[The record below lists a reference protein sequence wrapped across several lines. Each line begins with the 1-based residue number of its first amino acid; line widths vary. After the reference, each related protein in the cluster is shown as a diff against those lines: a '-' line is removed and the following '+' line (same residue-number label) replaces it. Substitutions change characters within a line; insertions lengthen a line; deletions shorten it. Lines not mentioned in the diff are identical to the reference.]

1 MPVKKG
7 EKPNKQEPT
16 IYEIAK
22 ISGVSASTV
31 SRVINNYPYVQKETR
46 AKVLKA
52 LSDNNYVQNDTARSL
67 VTQASKM
74 VGILIADVR
83 TTHHTE
89 GVYYIEHE
97 LSRHGYSSI
106 IYNTGSDPTTQAKY
120 IQTLSQRRVDA
131 VVLMG
136 SVYQNDTVQNAIM
149 VYLPNTPVAICN
161 GYLDG
166 KNIYGVISD
175 EKTGVSDAIRLLVSK
190 GRKHFAFVT
199 NHYTPSNY
207 TKLDGFNLGLKLY
220 APGAVSID
228 AASSTGAGRKI
239 SGYTSVVIEA
249 GDDVAQIQAATTQ
262 LVKSHPYIDAIIF
275 ADDFVA
281 LAGLHALVE
290 MGMKVP
296 QQVSVIGLNNSR
308 YASISNPALTS
319 IDNMLYDTSLIAVR
333 NLLEVLRGEHVNH
346 KISIGTVIVE
356 RSTT

>member
-1 MPVKKG
+1 MTDSRKEATSKRDT
-7 EKPNKQEPT
+7 T
-16 IYEIAK
+16 IYEIAR
-22 ISGVSASTV
+22 ITGVSASTV

-52 LSDNNYVQNDTARSL
+52 LSENNYVQNDTARSL

-83 TTHHTE
+83 TTHHTD

-97 LSRHGYSSI
+97 LSQNGYSAI
-106 IYNTGSDPTTQAKY
+106 IYNTGSDPDTQAKY

-136 SVYQNDTVQNAIM
+136 SVYQNDSVQNAIM

-166 KNIYGVISD
+166 KNIYGVMSD
-175 EKTGVSDAIRLLVSK
+175 EKTGVADAVKLLASK
-190 GRKHFAFVT
+190 GHKNFAFIT

-207 TKLDGFNLGLKLY
+207 EKLEGFRMGLKLY
-220 APGAVSID
+220 VEGGSAQE
-228 AASSTGAGRKI
+228 
-239 SGYTSVVIEA
+239 IES
-249 GDDVAQIQAATTQ
+249 GDDVSQIQQATTD
-262 LVKSHPYIDAIIF
+262 LVKCSPKTDAIVF

-290 MGMKVP
+290 LGIKIP
-296 QQVSVIGLNNSR
+296 EQVAVVGLNNSR
-308 YASISNPALTS
+308 YAEISNPALTS

-333 NLLEVLRGEHVNH
+333 NLLEVLRGGRVNH
-346 KISIGTVIVE
+346 RITIGSVVVE

>member
-1 MPVKKG
+1 MAEKTTGKG
-7 EKPNKQEPT
+7 RGNTSKQDMT
-16 IYEIAK
+16 IYEIARLT
-22 ISGVSASTV
+22 GVSASTV
-31 SRVINNYPYVQKETR
+31 SRVINNYPYVNKETR

-52 LSDNNYVQNDTARSL
+52 LSDNNYIQNDTARSL

-83 TTHHTE
+83 TTHHTD

-97 LSRHGYSSI
+97 LSQNGYSAI
-106 IYNTGSDPTTQAKY
+106 IYNTGSDPETQAKY

-136 SVYQNDTVQNAIM
+136 SVYQNDSVQNAIM

-166 KNIYGVISD
+166 RNIYSVMSD
-175 EKTGVSDAIRLLVSK
+175 ERNGVADAVKLLAGK
-190 GRKHFAFVT
+190 GHRNFAFIT

-207 TKLDGFNLGLKLY
+207 EKLDGYRMGIRLY
-220 APGAVSID
+220 AD
-228 AASSTGAGRKI
+228 GAGSQEI
-239 SGYTSVVIEA
+239 ESGDEVS
-249 GDDVAQIQAATTQ
+249 QIQKATANLMQ
-262 LVKSHPYIDAIIF
+262 EHPETTAIVF
-275 ADDFVA
+275 ADDFIA

-290 MGMKVP
+290 LGVRIP
-296 QQVSVIGLNNSR
+296 ERVAVVGLNNSR
-308 YASISNPALTS
+308 YAEISNPALTS

-333 NLLEVLRGEHVNH
+333 NLLEVLRGGRVNH
-346 KISIGTVIVE
+346 RMTIGSVVVE

>member
-7 EKPNKQEPT
+7 DKPIKQEPT

-22 ISGVSASTV
+22 ITGVSASTV

-52 LSDNNYVQNDTARSL
+52 LSENNYVQNDTARSL
-67 VTQASKM
+67 VTQASKL

-83 TTHHTE
+83 TTHHTD

-97 LSRHGYSSI
+97 LSRYGYSTI
-106 IYNTGSDPTTQAKY
+106 IYNTGTDPDTQAKY
-120 IQTLSQRRVDA
+120 LQTLSQRRVDA

-136 SVYQNDTVQNAIM
+136 SVYQNNSVQNAIM

-175 EKTGVSDAIRLLVSK
+175 EKTGVADAVKLLVSK
-190 GRKHFAFVT
+190 GRKHFAFIT
-199 NHYTPSNY
+199 DHYTPSNY
-207 TKLDGFNLGLKLY
+207 MKLDGFNLGLKLY
-220 APGAVSID
+220 AQDPV
-228 AASSTGAGRKI
+228 T
-239 SGYTSVVIEA
+239 YTNVVVEA
-249 GDDVAQIQAATTQ
+249 GDDVSQIQDATTK
-262 LVKSHPYIDAIIF
+262 LVQSNPNIDAIIF

-290 MGMKVP
+290 LGIKIP
-296 QQVSVIGLNNSR
+296 QEISVIGLNNSR

-333 NLLEVLRGEHVNH
+333 NLLEVLKGERVNH
-346 KISIGTVIVE
+346 KISISTVIVE

>member
-1 MPVKKG
+1 MPVKK
-7 EKPNKQEPT
+7 EDKQEPT
-16 IYEIAK
+16 IYEIAEAT
-22 ISGVSASTV
+22 GVSASTV

-52 LSDNNYVQNDTARSL
+52 LTEYNYVQNDAARSL
-67 VTQASKM
+67 VTQESKM

-89 GVYYIEHE
+89 GIYYIEHE
-97 LSRHGYSSI
+97 LSRHGYSAI
-106 IYNTGSDPTTQAKY
+106 IYNTGADPDTQAKY

-136 SVYQNDTVQNAIM
+136 SVYQNSSVQNAIM
-149 VYLPNTPVAICN
+149 IYMPNTPVAICN

-175 EKTGVSDAIRLLVSK
+175 EKTGVSDAIKLLTSK

-207 TKLDGFNLGLKLY
+207 TKLEGFNLGLKLY
-220 APGAVSID
+220 ASKD
-228 AASSTGAGRKI
+228 A
-239 SGYTSVVIEA
+239 TSVVIEA
-249 GDDVAQIQAATTQ
+249 GDEVAQIQDATTA
-262 LVKSHPYIDAIIF
+262 LVQSNPNLDAIVF

-290 MGMKVP
+290 LGIKIP
-296 QQVSVIGLNNSR
+296 EQISVIGLNNSR
-308 YASISNPALTS
+308 YASISNPALSS

-333 NLLEVLRGEHVNH
+333 NLLEVLKGEHVNH

>member
-1 MPVKKG
+1 MAEKTTGKG
-7 EKPNKQEPT
+7 RGNTSKQDMT
-16 IYEIAK
+16 IYEIARLT
-22 ISGVSASTV
+22 GVSASTV
-31 SRVINNYPYVQKETR
+31 SRVINNYPYVNKETR

-52 LSDNNYVQNDTARSL
+52 LSDNNYIQNDTARSL

-83 TTHHTE
+83 TTHHTD

-97 LSRHGYSSI
+97 LSQNGYSAI
-106 IYNTGSDPTTQAKY
+106 IYNTGSDPETQAKY

-136 SVYQNDTVQNAIM
+136 SVYQNDSVQNAIM

-166 KNIYGVISD
+166 RNIYSVMSD
-175 EKTGVSDAIRLLVSK
+175 ERNGVADAVKLLAGK
-190 GRKHFAFVT
+190 GHRNFAFIT

-207 TKLDGFNLGLKLY
+207 EKLDGYRMGIRLY
-220 APGAVSID
+220 AD
-228 AASSTGAGRKI
+228 GAGSQEI
-239 SGYTSVVIEA
+239 ESGDEVS
-249 GDDVAQIQAATTQ
+249 QIQKATAR
-262 LVKSHPYIDAIIF
+262 LMHEHPETTAIVF
-275 ADDFVA
+275 ADDFIA

-290 MGMKVP
+290 LGVKIPERVA
-296 QQVSVIGLNNSR
+296 VVGLNNSR
-308 YASISNPALTS
+308 YAEISNPALTS

-333 NLLEVLRGEHVNH
+333 NLLEVLRGGRVNH
-346 KISIGTVIVE
+346 RMTIGSVVVE

>member
-1 MPVKKG
+1 MPVKK
-7 EKPNKQEPT
+7 EDKQEPT
-16 IYEIAK
+16 IYEIAEAT
-22 ISGVSASTV
+22 GVSASTV

-52 LSDNNYVQNDTARSL
+52 LTEYNYVQNDAARSL
-67 VTQASKM
+67 VTQESKM

-89 GVYYIEHE
+89 GIYYIEHE
-97 LSRHGYSSI
+97 LSRHGYSAI
-106 IYNTGSDPTTQAKY
+106 IYNTGADPDTQAKY

-136 SVYQNDTVQNAIM
+136 SVYQNSSVQNAIM
-149 VYLPNTPVAICN
+149 IYMPNTPVAICN

-175 EKTGVSDAIRLLVSK
+175 EKTGVSDAIKLLTSK

-207 TKLDGFNLGLKLY
+207 TKLEGFNLGLKLY
-220 APGAVSID
+220 ASKD
-228 AASSTGAGRKI
+228 A
-239 SGYTSVVIEA
+239 TSVVIEA
-249 GDDVAQIQAATTQ
+249 GDEVAQIQDATTA
-262 LVKSHPYIDAIIF
+262 LVQSNPNLDAIVF

-290 MGMKVP
+290 LGIKIP
-296 QQVSVIGLNNSR
+296 QQISVIGLNNSR
-308 YASISNPALTS
+308 YASISNPALSS

-333 NLLEVLRGEHVNH
+333 NLLEVLKGEHVNH
-346 KISIGTVIVE
+346 KISIGTVIVK

>member
-7 EKPNKQEPT
+7 ERPVKQDPT

-22 ISGVSASTV
+22 ATGVSASTV

-52 LSDNNYVQNDTARSL
+52 LTEFNYVQNDAARSL
-67 VTQASKM
+67 VTQESKM

-106 IYNTGSDPTTQAKY
+106 IYNTGADPDTQAKY

-149 VYLPNTPVAICN
+149 IYLPNTPVAICN

-175 EKTGVSDAIRLLVSK
+175 EKTGVSDAVKLLVSK
-190 GRKHFAFVT
+190 GRHNFAFIT

-220 APGAVSID
+220 APAD
-228 AASSTGAGRKI
+228 A
-239 SGYTSVVIEA
+239 TSVVVEA
-249 GDDVAQIQAATTQ
+249 GDDVAQIQEATAS
-262 LVKSHPYIDAIIF
+262 LVRSKPELDAIVF

-290 MGMKVP
+290 MGVKIP
-296 QQVSVIGLNNSR
+296 SQIAVIGLNNSR

-333 NLLEVLRGEHVNH
+333 NLLEVMNGEHVNH
-346 KISIGTVIVE
+346 KISISTVIVE

>member
-1 MPVKKG
+1 M
-7 EKPNKQEPT
+7 
-16 IYEIAK
+16 
-22 ISGVSASTV
+22 

-52 LSDNNYVQNDTARSL
+52 LTEYNYVQNDAARSL
-67 VTQASKM
+67 VTQESKM

-89 GVYYIEHE
+89 GIYYIEHE
-97 LSRHGYSSI
+97 LSRHGYSAI
-106 IYNTGSDPTTQAKY
+106 IYNTGADPDTQAKY

-136 SVYQNDTVQNAIM
+136 SVYQNSSVQNAIM
-149 VYLPNTPVAICN
+149 IYMPNTPVAICN

-175 EKTGVSDAIRLLVSK
+175 EKTGVSDAIKLLTSK

-207 TKLDGFNLGLKLY
+207 TKLEGFNLGLKLY
-220 APGAVSID
+220 ASKD
-228 AASSTGAGRKI
+228 A
-239 SGYTSVVIEA
+239 TSVVIEA
-249 GDDVAQIQAATTQ
+249 GDEVAQIQDATTA
-262 LVKSHPYIDAIIF
+262 LVQSNPNLDAIVF

-290 MGMKVP
+290 LGIKIP
-296 QQVSVIGLNNSR
+296 QQISVIGLNNSR
-308 YASISNPALTS
+308 YASISNPALSS

-333 NLLEVLRGEHVNH
+333 NLLEVLKGEHVNH
-346 KISIGTVIVE
+346 KISIGTVIVK

>member
-1 MPVKKG
+1 MPVKK
-7 EKPNKQEPT
+7 EDKQEPT
-16 IYEIAK
+16 IYEIAEAT
-22 ISGVSASTV
+22 GVSASTV

-52 LSDNNYVQNDTARSL
+52 LTEYNYVQNDAARSL
-67 VTQASKM
+67 VTQESKM

-89 GVYYIEHE
+89 GIYYIEHE
-97 LSRHGYSSI
+97 LSRHGYSAI
-106 IYNTGSDPTTQAKY
+106 IYNTGADPDTQAKY

-136 SVYQNDTVQNAIM
+136 SVYQNSSVQNAIM
-149 VYLPNTPVAICN
+149 IYMPNTPVAICN

-175 EKTGVSDAIRLLVSK
+175 EKTGVSDAIKLLTSK

-207 TKLDGFNLGLKLY
+207 TKLEGFNLGLKLY
-220 APGAVSID
+220 ASKD
-228 AASSTGAGRKI
+228 A
-239 SGYTSVVIEA
+239 TSVVIEA
-249 GDDVAQIQAATTQ
+249 GDEVAQIQDATTA
-262 LVKSHPYIDAIIF
+262 LVQSNPNLDAIVF

-290 MGMKVP
+290 LGIKIP
-296 QQVSVIGLNNSR
+296 QQISVIGLNNSR
-308 YASISNPALTS
+308 YASISNPALSS

-333 NLLEVLRGEHVNH
+333 NLLEVLKGEHVNH